1 MKQSAFLNDNE
12 CNDMNY
18 NCDYMNV
25 ITAETLTTY
34 FGLELTGIKIKW
46 QNRHRMHTVQNIT
59 D

>member
-12 CNDMNY
+12 CNGMKY
-18 NCDYMNV
+18 NSDYMNV

-34 FGLELTGIKIKW
+34 FGLELTRIKIKW
-46 QNRHRMHTVQNIT
+46 QNGHRIHTVQNIT